1 MLFMNMKKFLSLLT
15 ISLGI
20 IFSGAINAQD
30 FNTGNQDQQQMEIS
44 DEELQNFVKA
54 SQEIQMLNSELQD
67 KMIKLIEDSEMSL
80 DRFQEISQQ
89 QQQGQ
94 EASLSEEEESI
105 MASIQEKMSEEQQ
118 AMRPEMDK
126 ILEENGM
133 DAERYM
139 AISRALQS
147 DEELQQRYQEMQ
159 SEMGGD
165 QQQQQMP

>member
-1 MLFMNMKKFLSLLT
+1 MNMKKFLSLLT

-20 IFSGAINAQD
+20 IFGGTAIAQD
-30 FNTGNQDQQQMEIS
+30 FNTGNQNQQQMEIS

-67 KMIKLIEDSEMSL
+67 KMIKLIEDSDMSL
-80 DRFQEISQQ
+80 DRFQEISQK

-105 MASIQEKMSEEQQ
+105 MSSIQEKMSEEQQ
-118 AMRPEMDK
+118 AMRPKMDK
-126 ILEENGM
+126 ILEDHGL
-133 DAERYM
+133 DAQRYM
-139 AISRALQS
+139 AVSRALQS
-147 DEELQQRYQEMQ
+147 DEELQQRYQQMQ
-159 SEMGGD
+159 SEMGGN